1 MTRPPV
7 ADFQA
12 IAGEMVSAN
21 VKSTNKILAGSE
33 FVESWAGSRT
43 IRQPTPAARASA
55 AIWLENM
62 RSWTN
67 ARTLISSGIR
77 GVYTRTRTF
86 SPLLRYSGG
95 GQGWGPNFQSALDK
109 PPPYPSPGVPGE
121 GKYGCVACVYRRSGK
136 VAGGRFFCGSTRVF
150 DSAPAA
156 DCGGDRGILWG
167 QMAQRAIALA
177 DLAGRRR

>member
-121 GKYGCVACVYRRSGK
+121 GTRLGTDQVFGFPGGFFMGIIVGFTVIFGGGFGAGGGGASACVSSG
-136 VAGGRFFCGSTRVF
+136 F
-150 DSAPAA
+150 AA
-156 DCGGDRGILWG
+156 SFTTG
-167 QMAQRAIALA
+167 
-177 DLAGRRR
+177 